1 MLYLVLWRTYLRQFR
16 CFQGPAT
23 QLSAHSVLAD
33 ERLVSTGS
41 LSSVAYEGSLTACPK
56 LLGASV
62 EIYCFYRLRL
72 ESFSDDLPF
81 ISCQLDRMLLSL
93 KLLVIAQVP
102 TTCVAFPVALH
113 ALLVMEGRLW
123 TGTENSWSVYSCL
136 WRGGEGL
143 FFAMVFQPILHIA
156 RNLGKS
162 KCGVEA
168 GQSSGGL
175 LGVGSL

>member
-143 FFAMVFQPILHIA
+143 FFAMVF
-156 RNLGKS
+156 
-162 KCGVEA
+162 
-168 GQSSGGL
+168 
-175 LGVGSL
+175 